1 MNGLIRKIII
11 GENPKNAM
19 AYYIGMDAGRNKVS
33 AIVFDEEHL
42 VRYKKNRFIVYV
54 KSNDEEQIM
63 WKVIDEMPTIVEFDL
78 NF

>member
-54 KSNDEEQIM
+54 KSNDEEQVM

>member
-1 MNGLIRKIII
+1 
-11 GENPKNAM
+11 
-19 AYYIGMDAGRNKVS
+19 MDAGRNKVS

-54 KSNDEEQIM
+54 KSNDEEQVM

>member
-54 KSNDEEQIM
+54 KSNDEEQVM
-63 WKVIDEMPTIVEFDL
+63 WKIVDEMPTIVEFDL